1 MAAPSSQRPACRV
14 RERRAPRGYSLAQVV
29 LHWTIAALVFFQL
42 IFNEPMQEAFDDRVD
57 GEPIDEMV
65 GATIHASVGIT
76 VLTLAI
82 IRLAIRLTRGAPPA
96 HRDKPVLLIW
106 IGYATHIALYG
117 FIFLMPLTG
126 ALAWFFGI
134 ELSATLH
141 ETGRLLLIPTIGF
154 HVLGGLAEHF
164 VFRNDSLVRMLR
176 PSR

>member
-1 MAAPSSQRPACRV
+1 
-14 RERRAPRGYSLAQVV
+14 
-29 LHWTIAALVFFQL
+29 
-42 IFNEPMQEAFDDRVD
+42 
-57 GEPIDEMV
+57 
-65 GATIHASVGIT
+65 
-76 VLTLAI
+76 
-82 IRLAIRLTRGAPPA
+82 
-96 HRDKPVLLIW
+96 
-106 IGYATHIALYG
+106 
-117 FIFLMPLTG
+117 MPLTG